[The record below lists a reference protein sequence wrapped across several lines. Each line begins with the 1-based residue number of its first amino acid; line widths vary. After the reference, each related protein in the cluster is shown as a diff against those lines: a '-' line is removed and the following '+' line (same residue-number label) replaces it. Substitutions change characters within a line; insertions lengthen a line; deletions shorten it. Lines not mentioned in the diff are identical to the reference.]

1 MDASGSCYCCNMI
14 RLATFD
20 ALLTVLR
27 PRQPIH
33 VQYAEV
39 FAPFFGH
46 LSPDAV
52 KSAFKIAL
60 KELQTS
66 RPAYADGP
74 ESWWAAVIS
83 RTALGAGARESD
95 VNEHIGTVVP
105 KLLRRF
111 SSREGYALYDD
122 TIPTL
127 KTLHEMGVRT
137 ALVTNC
143 DSRILQALDDLE
155 ALKFFDPILASD
167 LEGVEKPQ
175 REIFLH
181 ACERAG
187 VKPSEVVHVGDE
199 LECDYHGAT
208 RAGLNALLLCRPS
221 EDPMVDEDLA
231 IRMDEKIKR
240 ISSLDEVVQ
249 FVREHN
255 V

>member
-1 MDASGSCYCCNMI
+1 MI

-20 ALLTVLR
+20 ALLTILR

-33 VQYAEV
+33 VQYAQV

-66 RPAYADGP
+66 RPAYAEGP

-83 RTALGAGARESD
+83 RTALGAGARESN

-105 KLLRRF
+105 KLLHRF
-111 SSREGYALYDD
+111 SSREGYSLYDD

-155 ALKFFDPILASD
+155 ALKFFDPVLASD
-167 LEGVEKPQ
+167 LEGVEKPR
-175 REIFLH
+175 REIFLR

-187 VKPSEVVHVGDE
+187 VKPSEAVHVGDE

-208 RAGLNALLLCRPS
+208 RAGLKALLLCRPS

-231 IRMDEKIKR
+231 MRMDEKIKR
-240 ISSLDEVVQ
+240 ITSLDEVVH

-255 V
+255 VL